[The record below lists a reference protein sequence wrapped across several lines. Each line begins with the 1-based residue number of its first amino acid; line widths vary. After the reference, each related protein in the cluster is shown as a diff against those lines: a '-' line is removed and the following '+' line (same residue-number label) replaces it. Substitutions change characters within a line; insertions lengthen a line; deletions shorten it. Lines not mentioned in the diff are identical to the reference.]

1 MSHLKNKVARR
12 TARLTSVLLAVLM
25 ILTVAPIIAF
35 PASAETTTP
44 YRIVH
49 LDCGRKY
56 FSVAN
61 IKKLIDTMAQYG
73 YNQLQ
78 LAFGNGGCRFLL
90 DDMSLS
96 FGSVTMS
103 SDSVKTNIT
112 NGNNSFNGDTRSLT
126 QDDMDAIIDYANG
139 KNIEVVPMLNMP
151 GHAKA
156 IVYNTSYAANDNLN
170 VNNETA
176 RNYGYALLKKYVDY
190 FKGKGCKYFHFG
202 SDESGYTGTNMTA
215 FLEGCA
221 DVITNAGMT
230 PRAFNDATNVATMPT
245 SVQITYWHRE
255 SGSKTASAL
264 ANDGYQMINT
274 HGRWYYVIKEA
285 QNSEIGTKY
294 WQGTVNKTAT
304 SVELPTLKAEKM
316 DNKWVGINEYF
327 DGNPGYGNTISG
339 SLGSMFCIWCDA
351 SQDAYL
357 TDSDVISE
365 NENYGA
371 LYQIEKLAEHY

>member
-90 DDMSLS
+90 NDMKLTFKDSS
-96 FGSVTMS
+96 NTDVTLT
-103 SDSVKTNIT
+103 SDTVKANIT
-112 NGNNSFNGDTRSLT
+112 DGNKKFNGDTRYLSQT
-126 QDDMDAIIDYANG
+126 DMDEIITYANDKG
-139 KNIEVVPMLNMP
+139 IEIVPMLNMP

-190 FKGKGCKYFHFG
+190 FKGKGCKFFHFG
-202 SDESGYTGTNMTA
+202 SDESGYTGDNMSK
-215 FLEGCA
+215 FLSGCA
-221 DVITNAGMT
+221 GHNGCRHDS
-230 PRAFNDATNVATMPT
+230 PC
-245 SVQITYWHRE
+245 VQ
-255 SGSKTASAL
+255 
-264 ANDGYQMINT
+264 
-274 HGRWYYVIKEA
+274 
-285 QNSEIGTKY
+285 
-294 WQGTVNKTAT
+294 
-304 SVELPTLKAEKM
+304 
-316 DNKWVGINEYF
+316 
-327 DGNPGYGNTISG
+327 
-339 SLGSMFCIWCDA
+339 
-351 SQDAYL
+351 
-357 TDSDVISE
+357 
-365 NENYGA
+365 
-371 LYQIEKLAEHY
+371 